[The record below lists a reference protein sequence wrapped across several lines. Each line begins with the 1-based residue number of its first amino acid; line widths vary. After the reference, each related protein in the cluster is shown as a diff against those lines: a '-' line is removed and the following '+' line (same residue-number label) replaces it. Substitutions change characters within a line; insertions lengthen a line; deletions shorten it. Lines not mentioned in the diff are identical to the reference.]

1 MTDKAAAAPSDKPL
15 TAGDLI
21 PLETAAR
28 LLMISAERV
37 RQLIKDGY
45 IPRPV
50 PGRTTLVG
58 AVQGYIRFRDDADRR
73 ATKSAS
79 ANRVT
84 DARAS
89 EIELRLAERRREVI
103 PREEAEAANAFVVG
117 LVNEELNGLPAR
129 LTRDVPTRRKY
140 EAEVDGS
147 KARIAKAL
155 ADAAEHLETSK
166 PLPHSDTSDD
176 T

>member
-1 MTDKAAAAPSDKPL
+1 MAAKKTAPAAEKPA
-15 TAGDLI
+15 TGGDLI

-73 ATKSAS
+73 ATKSA
-79 ANRVT
+79 AATRVS
-84 DARAS
+84 DARAA
-89 EIELRLAERRREVI
+89 EIEMRVAERRRELI
-103 PREEAEAANAFVVG
+103 PREEAEAANAYVVG
-117 LVNEELNGLPAR
+117 LINEELNGLPAR

-140 EAEVDGS
+140 ELEIDGS
-147 KARIAKAL
+147 KARVAKAL
-155 ADAAEHLETSK
+155 ADAAEHLETGK
-166 PLPHSDTSDD
+166 PLPHTDASDD
-176 T
+176 A